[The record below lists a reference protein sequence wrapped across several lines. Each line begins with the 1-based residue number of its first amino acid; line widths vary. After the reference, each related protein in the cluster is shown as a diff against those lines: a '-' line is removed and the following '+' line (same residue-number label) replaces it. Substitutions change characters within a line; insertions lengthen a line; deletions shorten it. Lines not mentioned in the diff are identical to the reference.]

1 MNRNERAFVRAI
13 RAELSIYGVKL
24 NLTDSKFVYSD
35 GTKCFGFFD
44 EKQIRV
50 GKRNPRWVEV
60 LAHEYS
66 HFIQWVNGSKLYSL
80 CFGPMANYS
89 TTVEDWLHGKEFEM
103 RRVRKAF
110 NTLRSMERECE
121 MLAVAVFRKFNLN
134 VDIERYKQEANCY
147 IYIHHLMEINR
158 KRLSKFRKDPLKPHY
173 IRKMPS
179 SFRSQSHN
187 TMPKTIERVLM
198 KCL

>member
-1 MNRNERAFVRAI
+1 MNCTEKAFVRAI
-13 RAELSIYGVKL
+13 RAEMSIYGVRL
-24 NLTDSKFVYSD
+24 NLVNSKFVRSD
-35 GTKCFGFFD
+35 GVKCFGFFD

-50 GKRNPRWVEV
+50 GRKNPRWLEV

-80 CFGPMANYS
+80 CFGPMANYA
-89 TTVEDWLHGKEFEM
+89 TVVEDWLQGKDFPM

-110 NTLRSMERECE
+110 NTLRAMERECE
-121 MLAVAVFRKFNLN
+121 MITVQVFRKFNLN

-147 IYIHHLMEINR
+147 IYMHHLMEMNR
-158 KRLSKFRKDPLKPHY
+158 LRLNKFRKDPLIPHY

-179 SFRSQSHN
+179 SFRSQSHS
-187 TMPKTIERVLM
+187 TMPKKIQRVL
-198 KCL
+198 KNCV

>member
-1 MNRNERAFVRAI
+1 MNRNERAFVRVV
-13 RAELSIYGVKL
+13 RAELSIYGVRL
-24 NLTDSKFVYSD
+24 NLMDSKFVHAD
-35 GTKCFGFFD
+35 GIKCFGFFD

-50 GKRNPRWVEV
+50 GKRNPRWIEV

-80 CFGPMANYS
+80 CFGPMANYA
-89 TTVEDWLHGKEFEM
+89 TVVEDWLHGKDLPK
-103 RRVRKAF
+103 RRVHKAF

-121 MLAVAVFRKFNLN
+121 MLTVEVFRKFRLN

-147 IYIHHLMEINR
+147 IYMHHLMEMNR
-158 KRLSKFRKDPLKPHY
+158 MRLSKFRKDPLKPHY

-187 TMPKTIERVLM
+187 TMPKTVERVLM
-198 KCL
+198 KCV

>member
-1 MNRNERAFVRAI
+1 MTPIEKAFVRAI

-24 NLTDSKFVYSD
+24 NLTRSRFVYSD
-35 GTKCFGFFD
+35 GSKCFGFFD

-50 GKRNPRWVEV
+50 GKGNPRWIEV

-66 HFIQWVNGSKLYSL
+66 HFIQWVNGSRLYSL
-80 CFGPMANYS
+80 CFGPMANYANV
-89 TTVEDWLHGKEFEM
+89 VEDWLHGKDFEM

-110 NTLRSMERECE
+110 NTYRAMERECE
-121 MLAVAVFRKFNLN
+121 MIAVDVFRKFNLN

-147 IYIHHLMEINR
+147 IYMHHLMEM
-158 KRLSKFRKDPLKPHY
+158 KRIRMSKFKKDPLIPHY

-187 TMPKTIERVLM
+187 TMPKAIQSVLD
-198 KCL
+198 KCV

>member
-1 MNRNERAFVRAI
+1 MTRNERAFVRAI
-13 RAELSIYGVKL
+13 RAELSIYGVRL
-24 NLTDSKFVYSD
+24 NLVDSKFVHTD

-50 GKRNPRWVEV
+50 GKRNPRWLEV

-80 CFGPMANYS
+80 CFGPMANYA
-89 TTVEDWLHGKEFEM
+89 TIVEDWLHGKDFEM

-121 MLAVAVFRKFNLN
+121 MLTVAVFRKFNLN

-147 IYIHHLMEINR
+147 IYMHHLMEANR
-158 KRLSKFRKDPLKPHY
+158 LRFSKFRKDPLKPHY

-198 KCL
+198 KCI